1 MVVPDEL
8 TMSGSDPAEQPT
20 LAAAMHYQD
29 HESGYSKQQSTR
41 PQTLAYSLADS
52 PAGQMAWIVEKYATW
67 TDCVRDG
74 IRHPENAI
82 ERNVLLD
89 IVTHYWMTNT
99 GAAARGSTGRVLPRG
114 TIALSPCPSGYRYFP
129 RSFFVYRAPGAN
141 AVPTTGAVQQPTRGR
156 WPLRIFG
163 ATPGAD
169 Q

>member
-1 MVVPDEL
+1 
-8 TMSGSDPAEQPT
+8 MSGSDPAEQPT

-99 GAAARGSTGRVLPRG
+99 GGSSARLYWESFTEGDYRPVALPIG
-114 TIALSPCPSGYRYFP
+114 LSIFP
-129 RSFFVYRAPGAN
+129 KELCVYRAPGATRTSN
-141 AVPTTGAVQQPTRGR
+141 WCCSTTNTRQV
-156 WPLRIFG
+156 
-163 ATPGAD
+163 ATSHLWSNPRR
-169 Q
+169 